1 MREGNRGRVIR
12 GNHLGDLGIGGGPLY
27 ACDGLPRF
35 CVDDLERQLELPD
48 GFGNGALGEFS
59 WKFNIVKGAV
69 EVLPHTRI
77 VPRQLRGALGRI
89 GVGRVTAGQP
99 IRGLKT
105 TQHRVVGAAR
115 ALHGRQEE
123 ELDIAVGGANRGV
136 DRTAGSRFVFLHAGT
151 HHMAHDTGHAEFFQ
165 ARLDHGVEVGVGT
178 ERGRRIIAAEAV
190 LLESGDCGGEFG
202 LVLGGSGGGHG
213 AHSLGRHGVARGRLN
228 LDVAAGKRGVER
240 ERGTG
245 GARDRGELVRG
256 ARGRQPAVRHAGR
269 RLLLAGPAALLK
281 GGGAQG
287 GPDLDLAGKP
297 HAHQIGLAVRHLSAR
312 GGHPH
317 HAAAG
322 VDHARGEALADQ
334 ALGHGEG
341 ALRGTLD
348 GHVALGLPGG
358 VTGGVV
364 DLLLAHVPLEGHALV
379 VAVGKVVL
387 VTPFEIFIGGVDAQ
401 LLAHADLAEIRP
413 VLVMDVD
420 VIRVEARAGGAVVCA
435 RGRCGA
441 IRRRIVSWS
450 SRRIIAGESGWLGCR
465 RGRLLALRGIPRRC
479 GGLFVALPR
488 S

>member
-1 MREGNRGRVIR
+1 
-12 GNHLGDLGIGGGPLY
+12 
-27 ACDGLPRF
+27 
-35 CVDDLERQLELPD
+35 
-48 GFGNGALGEFS
+48 
-59 WKFNIVKGAV
+59 
-69 EVLPHTRI
+69 
-77 VPRQLRGALGRI
+77 
-89 GVGRVTAGQP
+89 
-99 IRGLKT
+99 
-105 TQHRVVGAAR
+105 
-115 ALHGRQEE
+115 
-123 ELDIAVGGANRGV
+123 
-136 DRTAGSRFVFLHAGT
+136 
-151 HHMAHDTGHAEFFQ
+151 MAHDTGHAEFFQ

-281 GGGAQG
+281 GSGAQG
-287 GPDLDLAGKP
+287 GPDLGLAGKP

-348 GHVALGLPGG
+348 GHVAFGLPGG
-358 VTGGVV
+358 VTGGIV
-364 DLLLAHVPLEGHALV
+364 DLLLAHIPLEGHALV

-401 LLAHADLAEIRP
+401 LLAHADLAGIRT

-420 VIRVEARAGGAVVCA
+420 VIRVEARAGGVIA
-435 RGRCGA
+435 RVRSRLVG
-441 IRRRIVSWS
+441 RRRHVGDVI
-450 SRRIIAGESGWLGCR
+450 SRDHGRVIALGHRGFGRR
-465 RGRLLALRGIPRRC
+465 RGRLPALDYSLRRC
-479 GGLFVALPR
+479 GSFITELPCCEVICGNRRIGIRVRLPR
-488 S
+488 IGHSRSGLRQHILRILDGLRPCGRGHATRQHCE